1 VSWTRRLGC
10 GGEDEVDQFP
20 NLVKTA
26 ETVGRTMDLTHGFA
40 ATAAL
45 AIALALIV
53 STSDSQKVAL
63 LLALSLPQLYVV
75 HVFGVY
81 ISAEVGLAL
90 LLLPLAM
97 VRLRRY
103 RPRGAG
109 FVVGFLVAEVLSI
122 AWSSDV
128 RLAER
133 TILYQVPFIV
143 MLCLAYAV
151 AKNPENTPIRLVSLV
166 AVLALCEATAVIAFR
181 LSPTMEASFLHSGLA
196 QIFVNPNSL
205 AGLFTVLPDN
215 VLDPAKA
222 GGVFTNAN
230 VASAYLGVA
239 AFIVAGAALKE
250 RRTWLLSAATLIWV
264 AVFFTGSGF
273 GAILA
278 IALPALLWALANGGR
293 RRRPR
298 VAALSVGVA
307 VVGVLQL
314 TGHVHI
320 ADDKSLS
327 EGSRLLIWEF
337 AGHEFLRTPF
347 QGQGFGGWQRTFPTY
362 ASGRDLL
369 ASFPPHNSLIYT
381 WSQAGLLA
389 AGCAVW
395 ALARFATGLIRKG
408 VSGPNISPFAGGTA
422 VALVWLVLQSFV
434 ENYGLFGD
442 EHIQA
447 PIAFAIAICLAA
459 PTGCESKP
467 YSTTNR
473 ADASY
478 RCDLSQSAIPAI

>member
-1 VSWTRRLGC
+1 L
-10 GGEDEVDQFP
+10 P
-20 NLVKTA
+20 NFVNA
-26 ETVGRTMDLTHGFA
+26 AGAPGWTMDLTHVFV

-63 LLALSLPQLYVV
+63 LLVLSLPQLYLV

-90 LLLPLAM
+90 LLLPLAL
-97 VRLRRY
+97 VRFREY

-109 FVVGFLVAEVLSI
+109 FVVAFLVIEVVSI
-122 AWSSDV
+122 GWSSDV

-133 TILYQVPFIV
+133 TILYQIPFIV
-143 MLCLAYAV
+143 MLCLAYAA
-151 AKNPENTPIRLVSLV
+151 AKNPQYSPLGPVVVV
-166 AVLALCEATAVIAFR
+166 AIFAVCEAVMVIAFR
-181 LSPTMEASFLHSGLA
+181 LSPTTEASFLHSGLA
-196 QIFVNPNSL
+196 QILVNPNSL
-205 AGLFTVLPDN
+205 GSLFTILPDN

-230 VASAYLGVA
+230 VASAYLGVT

-250 RRTWLLSAATLIWV
+250 RRSWLLAAAAFIWV
-264 AVFFTGSGF
+264 AVFFSGSGF

-278 IALPALLWALANGGR
+278 VALPALLWALANGGR

-298 VAALSVGVA
+298 LAVLSVGA
-307 VVGVLQL
+307 LVVGVLQL
-314 TGHVHI
+314 NGYLHI

-337 AGHEFLRTPF
+337 AGHEFLRAPL
-347 QGQGFGGWQRTFPTY
+347 QGQGFGGWQSTFPTY

-369 ASFPPHNSLIYT
+369 ASFPPHTSLIYT
-381 WSQAGLLA
+381 WSQAGLVA

-395 ALARFATGLIRKG
+395 ALVRFATGLIRKG
-408 VSGPNISPFAGGTA
+408 VSAPAISPLAAGTA

-459 PTGCESKP
+459 PTGRETKSE
-467 YSTTNR
+467 STTNR

-478 RCDLSQSAIPAI
+478 HRDLSQSAVPAI